1 MMKKLMISV
10 MAVAAISVAV
20 PAAAQHYGPP
30 RGGPAVHGPGGYPG
44 GGRQAERLERQIDRA
59 WQARVMSTG
68 KAREYRHAVMRVVN
82 LEQQYRFDRDGLTR
96 WERQD
101 IRERYQRIQSNLNR
115 YNRRIGARRW

>member
-1 MMKKLMISV
+1 MKKLMISV

-30 RGGPAVHGPGGYPG
+30 RGGPSAHGPGGYPG
-44 GGRQAERLERQIDRA
+44 GGRQAQHLERQIDRA

-68 KAREYRHAVMRVVN
+68 KAREYRHAIVEVGR
-82 LEQQYRFDRDGLTR
+82 LEQRYRFDRDGYTR

-101 IRERYQRIQSNLNR
+101 IDRRYQRIQANLDR
-115 YNRRIGARRW
+115 YNRRIGGRRW

>member
-1 MMKKLMISV
+1 MKKLMISV

-59 WQARVMSTG
+59 WQARVMS
-68 KAREYRHAVMRVVN
+68 AVMRVVN

-115 YNRRIGARRW
+115 YNRRIGGRRW